1 MGIFSSKFKFIP
13 DRYKTLEEVQ
23 AAIRNAGLES
33 SNLILGVDYTKSN
46 NYTVCCYLILYLIF
60 REKKHSLVAVCMI

>member
-1 MGIFSSKFKFIP
+1 MGGVRSKFNP

-23 AAIRNAGLES
+23 NAIRNAGLES

-46 NYTVCCYLILYLIF
+46 LYTVFIYIYFILF
-60 REKKHSLVAVCMI
+60 